1 MSLCLIDDKSYQ
13 FVYALHQIGTRI
25 GGTGLGDMGNAV
37 TLCTRHQ
44 RRHAALLTKLR
55 SKDGVQRPRN
65 DVSVSTL
72 LTLVSPS

>member
-25 GGTGLGDMGNAV
+25 GGTGLGDVGNAV

-55 SKDGVQRPRN
+55 SKVEYSARGMMYQFLPY
-65 DVSVSTL
+65 
-72 LTLVSPS
+72 